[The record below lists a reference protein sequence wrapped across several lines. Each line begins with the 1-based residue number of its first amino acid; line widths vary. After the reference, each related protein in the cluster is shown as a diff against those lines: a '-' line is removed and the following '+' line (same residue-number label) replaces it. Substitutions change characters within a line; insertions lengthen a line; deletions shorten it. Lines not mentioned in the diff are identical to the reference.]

1 MRKSKVFVA
10 LVAALFGVLLLL
22 IVLPGAS
29 KTLAQSSQQG
39 TMAATM
45 AATEADITAQCEAL
59 RTVPK
64 VAATAAP
71 EGTAAAEAEIA
82 RPSNPGGP
90 GEALKLIG
98 DPKAGE
104 KVFVDNC
111 QKCHGE
117 QGVGGIANP
126 GSDDGTIPELNPID
140 ETMIDPDPLVFA
152 CNIDLFVE
160 HGSVPSGPSPK
171 ETMQPWGDN
180 KQLTSQQ
187 IADVISYVITLNG
200 QTPATAVPTAAK

>member
-1 MRKSKVFVA
+1 MRNRNLLFV
-10 LVAALFGVLLLL
+10 LAAISFVTLLLL
-22 IVLPGAS
+22 AS
-29 KTLAQSSQQG
+29 QNSTRRSA
-39 TMAATM
+39 
-45 AATEADITAQCEAL
+45 AATEGATLAPTEEEGGAACEAL

-64 VAATAAP
+64 EEATP
-71 EGTAAAEAEIA
+71 EPGATPSEEVEIA

-90 GEALKLIG
+90 GEALKLVG

-104 KVFVDNC
+104 KIFVDNC

-117 QGVGGIANP
+117 QGQGGIKNE

-140 ETMIDPDPLVFA
+140 ETIVDKDPKVFA

-160 HGSVPSGPSPK
+160 HGSVPAGPSPK
-171 ETMQPWGDN
+171 ETMAPWGDQ

-187 IADVISYVITLNG
+187 IADVIAYVIRLNG
-200 QTPATAVPTAAK
+200 GSSADATAAPTAAK